1 VAWYPALTCH
11 NIIAKKIYNFNLND
25 RLLFT
30 INIYFCVF
38 EHVHYE
44 IPKSQLHIITKMEI
58 RILLDPTRHNYAI
71 LPTLLRLLRNSRKRQ
86 LPSPDYPVHL
96 SQRLLVDT

>member
-1 VAWYPALTCH
+1 MIVFYLPL
-11 NIIAKKIYNFNLND
+11 IFISVSLNMCTMKFQN
-25 RLLFT
+25 R
-30 INIYFCVF
+30 NC
-38 EHVHYE
+38 
-44 IPKSQLHIITKMEI
+44 HIITKMEI

-71 LPTLLRLLRNSRKRQ
+71 LPTLLRDLLRNSRKRQ